1 MLARVAWPIVLLVV
15 SGACGGGA
23 GAGVDRDTA
32 QDAIVP
38 TDTEMPVDTAVPI
51 ADTAAPAGDTA
62 DAATQ
67 VGEDADASE
76 VIAPSPEW
84 TPLPP
89 VAACVRDAGAP
100 LLDAALEPLGL
111 TADGLVYD
119 AEQLSHSTKYWVG
132 GLLDDAFLLSWQ
144 RPTLWAPTHASCFA
158 EAAAGRVD
166 AIIAGPHPVSGLIRH
181 AAALAER
188 WEDGPPLPPDLTAVD
203 LASAVAI
210 ACTAAGESCA
220 PPPSGLPDD
229 LDHALVPVVLAIAD
243 GLAARRAM
251 AQGAPAITGGWV
263 RSGGLGSSI
272 FAPYGALE
280 DPAVR
285 AYLVGDEGRPALNL
299 AAARIARALEAVDW
313 SAFRDREDVAATEI
327 PTPVGWLRIGG
338 AGADTWPADLGE
350 TWLLVDVGGDD
361 TYLFDV
367 GATTEP
373 SRGVNIGVDLGGD
386 DVYTY
391 PEATSSDET
400 QPLLPADADGRYAGD
415 ASYGPVTLSNHARQG
430 AGRQGVGMLFDL
442 GAGDDTYRSL
452 SESQG
457 YAHLGV
463 GVLYDDGGADTYASE
478 QASQGDAAY
487 GIGLLV
493 DRGDGADDYRLFSH
507 GQGAGEPLGVGVLF
521 DEGGDD
527 TYLAEVGSAE
537 LQTVLYFSPQMPG
550 AANNSAAQGAGL
562 GIRWDDRDVFLSGG
576 LGILRDAGGDDRY
589 TCGLFCQGAGFW
601 QGTGVLSDAAGA
613 DHYDGLWYVQGGAA
627 HYAIGMLL
635 DGGPGDDGFNETLT
649 PAHVQ
654 LGCGHDFSLGLLV
667 NEAGDDR
674 YRFASLALGAGNCN
688 GIRLFVD
695 NAGADSYTTTSKASA
710 GYASLGECASDA
722 DRPLARTVGVLL
734 DAGGAD
740 SWSYPADEVSTPA
753 DDTRWGRS
761 QNGVGTELGVGL
773 DGTGET
779 GLHAD

>member
-1 MLARVAWPIVLLVV
+1 MIARAARTIVLSTLLA
-15 SGACGGGA
+15 ACGGGSGA
-23 GAGVDRDTA
+23 GADGVADTVA
-32 QDAIVP
+32 AP
-38 TDTEMPVDTAVPI
+38 DTEMSVDTEIAG
-51 ADTAAPAGDTA
+51 ADTAASTDDTA
-62 DAATQ
+62 A
-67 VGEDADASE
+67 VGTDVSEDVGASE
-76 VIAPSPEW
+76 VIAP
-84 TPLPP
+84 PP
-89 VAACVRDAGAP
+89 GWPPPPPPGACARDAGAP
-100 LLDAALEPLGL
+100 FLDAALAPLGL

-119 AEQLSHSTKYWVG
+119 ADQLSHSTKYWAG

-144 RPTLWAPTHASCFA
+144 RPTLWAPTRATCFA
-158 EAAAGRVD
+158 AAAASRVD

-188 WEDGPPLPPDLTAVD
+188 WEDGPPLPPGLAAGD
-203 LASAVAI
+203 LAAAI
-210 ACTAAGESCA
+210 ALACAAAGESCA
-220 PPPSGLPDD
+220 PPPSGLPAD

-251 AQGAPAITGGWV
+251 GQGAPAITGGWV
-263 RSGGLGSSI
+263 RSGGLGSSV

-285 AYLVGDEGRPALNL
+285 AYLAGGDGRRAALTL
-299 AAARIARALEAVDW
+299 AAARIAHALEAVDW
-313 SAFRDREDVAATEI
+313 GAFRDREDVAAAAI
-327 PTPVGWLRIGG
+327 PTPIGWLRVGG
-338 AGADTWPADLGE
+338 AGPDTWPADLGE

-367 GATTEP
+367 GANTEP
-373 SRGVNIGVDLGGD
+373 SRGVNVAVDLGGD

-391 PEATSSDET
+391 PEAAATEAL
-400 QPLLPADADGRYAGD
+400 PAVLPADADGRYAGD
-415 ASYGPVTLSNHARQG
+415 ASYGPVTLSRH
-430 AGRQGVGMLFDL
+430 GRQGSGRHGIGMLLDL
-442 GAGDDTYRSL
+442 GGGADTYRSL
-452 SESQG
+452 SQSQG

-493 DRGDGADDYRLFSH
+493 DRGDGDDDYRLFSH
-507 GQGAGEPLGVGVLF
+507 GQGAGEPLGVGILF

-527 TYLAEVGSAE
+527 TYLAEVGAAE

-562 GIRWDDRDVFLSGG
+562 GVRWDDHDVFLSGG

-589 TCGLFCQGAGFW
+589 TCGLFCQGSGFW
-601 QGTGVLSDAAGA
+601 QGTGLLSDAAGA
-613 DHYDGLWYVQGGAA
+613 DRYDGLWYVQGGAA
-627 HYAIGMLL
+627 HYAIGVLL
-635 DGGPGDDGFNETLT
+635 DGGPGDDGFNEVLT
-649 PAHVQ
+649 PVNVQ

-688 GIRLFVD
+688 GLGLFVD
-695 NAGADSYTTTSKASA
+695 NAGADTFTTTAKASA

-740 SWSYPADEVSTPA
+740 TWSYPADEVSAPG
-753 DDTRWGRS
+753 DDTRWGRR
-761 QNGVGTELGVGL
+761 QTGAATELGVGL